1 MLSRTDAL
9 YGAWAIEKGHLNKE
23 GWDYLRDGLDLPTGT
38 PKAQIRSTLETYL
51 AQTDYDATEQESM
64 SGKDHWTYL
73 ASLDGDYDDSFGDSN
88 EGDGWYALFLNP
100 EVSFICRE
108 TPSGFWDIYAEY
120 GDATDAKNSFENLRT
135 SYERTIHEG
144 AD

>member
-23 GWDYLRDGLDLPTGT
+23 GWDFLREGLDLPVGT

-51 AQTDYDATEQESM
+51 AQTDPVEEPESK

-73 ASLDGDYDDSFGDSN
+73 ASLEGDYDDSFGDVTLGGS
-88 EGDGWYALFLNP
+88 WWALFLNP
-100 EVSFICRE
+100 EESFICRE
-108 TPSGFWDIYAEY
+108 TSSGFWDIYAKY
-120 GDATDAKNSFENLRT
+120 GDVNDAKNSWKNLLKAYGEVYDE
-135 SYERTIHEG
+135 S